1 MALQEPSPS
10 AGGPLPVLC
19 AVPEPHVEESLLAR
33 LADRRNGLTVV
44 RRCVDL
50 PDLLAAALAGTARV
64 ALVSAGLRRL
74 DRAAVTRLVEAGVAV
89 VGVIDRTADEQAERT
104 LRQLGV
110 DHVVT
115 LPPSG
120 TAGDGLADAVR
131 TAVNELK
138 QRRRGP
144 HALPRTTHTSG
155 GTDTAASSPLD
166 AGADFDPDSDNEPDV
181 EPEPG
186 RVLAVWGPTGA
197 PGRSFLSWHL
207 AGELATTGA
216 SVLLVDADVYG
227 GTLAQ
232 YADVTDEA
240 PGLVAACRAAN
251 AGALDVA
258 RLAGQARRLQLTGGA
273 SLSLLTGIGR
283 ASRWPELRPAAL
295 ARVLDIARRT
305 AATTV
310 VDCGFNLEEDEE
322 LSYDTL
328 APRRNGATTAVL
340 AAADEVLII
349 GSADAVGV
357 RRLIVG
363 LTELRETLDAQGAD
377 PVVRVVVNRVRGSRR
392 EQREIT
398 TALARHGDVE
408 PDLLVPFDQDAA
420 DRALAA
426 GSPLCQVAPR
436 SPARVALDGFAAG
449 LLPEVLVQSHGRGA
463 GRRWQVRAG

>member
-1 MALQEPSPS
+1 
-10 AGGPLPVLC
+10 
-19 AVPEPHVEESLLAR
+19 
-33 LADRRNGLTVV
+33 
-44 RRCVDL
+44 
-50 PDLLAAALAGTARV
+50 
-64 ALVSAGLRRL
+64 
-74 DRAAVTRLVEAGVAV
+74 V
-89 VGVIDRTADEQAERT
+89 VGVVDRTADEQAERT

-115 LPPSG
+115 LPPSA

-131 TAVNELK
+131 TAVDELE

-144 HALPRTTHTSG
+144 HALPWTTHTSG
-155 GTDTAASSPLD
+155 GTDTAASSPLHTE
-166 AGADFDPDSDNEPDV
+166 ADFDPDSDSDSDKEPDV

-295 ARVLDIARRT
+295 TRVLDIARRT

-340 AAADEVLII
+340 AAADEVLVI

-398 TALARHGDVE
+398 TALARHGDVQPE
-408 PDLLVPFDQDAA
+408 LLVPFDQDAA

-426 GSPLCQVAPR
+426 GSPLCEVVPR
-436 SPARVALDGFAAG
+436 SPARVALEGFAAG
-449 LLPEVLVQSHGRGA
+449 LLPEVLVQGRGRSA
-463 GRRWQVRAG
+463 GRRRWQVRAG